1 MIFQIYSG
9 DAKLGGG
16 GRYDALI
23 PLMGGQD
30 TPASGFAL
38 QMNTLMNEIELPQF
52 SEKQANKILINMK
65 QDRADQ
71 VKSAHRIAENLRAA
85 GFIVSTQVDNE
96 NRDEFKWIL
105 DVNDKTQE
113 VIVFDQAGERK
124 QTVQTIGELLK
135 LLGGKSGS

>member
-1 MIFQIYSG
+1 
-9 DAKLGGG
+9 
-16 GRYDALI
+16 
-23 PLMGGQD
+23 
-30 TPASGFAL
+30 
-38 QMNTLMNEIELPQF
+38 
-52 SEKQANKILINMK
+52 MK